1 MPSRYLPQ
9 SRTYTSISYDA
20 STGLMIAAS
29 TLPNPFTIFDEDGNQ
44 MWEVDG
50 ECFDHL
56 LEVIEAD

>member
-1 MPSRYLPQ
+1 
-9 SRTYTSISYDA
+9 
-20 STGLMIAAS
+20 MIAAS